1 MRAAMRDA
9 IQHTEHEEARVGT
22 RAWIGIDAA
31 KRHHW
36 VLALDQ
42 DGRVLASR
50 RVANDQAAITQLLG
64 EMAALADELTW
75 AVDLSNSFASLL
87 LALLWTHDQQVLY
100 VPGRAVNRAAD
111 GYRGEGKTDAKDA
124 LIIADQARLRR
135 DFTPLR
141 PAPQLLA
148 ELRLLTSHRQDLAAD
163 RVRMLTR
170 LRDHL
175 SAIFP
180 ALERALRVTSTGP
193 LVLLA
198 RWQTPDGLRQAGL
211 EAVTAYLRA
220 HKVPKAAAL
229 ARTALAAAEQQ
240 TVQLPAERLTAQV
253 IAELAGALLALR
265 GRLKDLDATLTKRLA
280 AHPQAGVLTSLP
292 GIGALLAAE
301 FLVAVGDLATFAGP
315 DQLAAYA
322 GLAPVPRDSGQRTGN
337 WHRPL
342 RYNRT
347 LQRVFY
353 VSAWV
358 SATRPGLSRDY
369 YQRKRREGRR
379 HVQAVLALARRRVNV
394 LWALLRDNR
403 TFTPDPPATTTA

>member
-1 MRAAMRDA
+1 MRDAMRDA

-36 VLALDQ
+36 ALALDQ

-240 TVQLPAERLTAQV
+240 TVQLPAEQLTAQV

-379 HVQAVLALARRRVNV
+379 HVQAVLALASRRVNV